1 MSNSLLKLINEEELK
16 IYLIINCQLLSLSP
30 IHYIHYGNTGLWLF
44 YCPGLFS
51 HFHSIL
57 GFWAK
62 GIIQGSL
69 HLRQPEKL
77 AIGSPLGQRTLETR
91 PSSWA
96 SGSNLLTFQDKGK
109 SIFLSLWYRQADG
122 PAANKSSESPNWGF
136 PLLGYKP
143 TVSTGEHHSY
153 SIAGLPW

>member
-1 MSNSLLKLINEEELK
+1 MSNSLLKLINKEELK

-30 IHYIHYGNTGLWLF
+30 IHYTHDGNTGLWLF
-44 YCPGLFS
+44 YCPGY
-51 HFHSIL
+51 FHTFTASWDSEPRVL
-57 GFWAK
+57 
-62 GIIQGSL
+62 QGSL

-77 AIGSPLGQRTLETR
+77 AIGSPLGQRTPETR

-109 SIFLSLWYRQADG
+109 STSLSLWYRQADG
-122 PAANKSSESPNWGF
+122 PAANESSESPSWGL